1 MKFVATTTVDNKLFD
16 EEEAFLFQTSINN
29 NQTTFLKALN
39 NLQLCSFILSQ
50 VLRKFQVIHKTQQ
63 QQYKNSKVHKNWKNQ
78 NFCIAAS

>member
-29 NQTTFLKALN
+29 QTTFLKALN
-39 NLQLCSFILSQ
+39 NLQLCSFIL
-50 VLRKFQVIHKTQQ
+50 RKFQVIHKTQQ
-63 QQYKNSKVHKNWKNQ
+63 QQCKNSKVHKNWKNQ